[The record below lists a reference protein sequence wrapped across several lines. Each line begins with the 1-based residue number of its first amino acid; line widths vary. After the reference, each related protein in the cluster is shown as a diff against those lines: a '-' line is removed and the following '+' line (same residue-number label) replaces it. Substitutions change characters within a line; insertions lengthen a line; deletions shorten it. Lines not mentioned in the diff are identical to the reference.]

1 MALPKGTFSIVGYFL
16 LLFGFI
22 SIVLRLIGMNISFLA
37 WTDIWGV
44 GFGFLIKIIIM
55 MLGMIILYI
64 DRTGLEND

>member
-1 MALPKGTFSIVGYFL
+1 MPKGTFSIIGYLL

-37 WTDIWGV
+37 WTDIWGT
-44 GFGFLIKIIIM
+44 GFGFLIKILIM

-64 DRTGLEND
+64 DRTGLEN